1 MKIDSFTNQSYS
13 FRHISLN
20 KTTLAFFK
28 QVNLTNRSSSSSSSS
43 SNWYRLLKH
52 QLLALEVEVYF
63 NLDISRSHLS
73 SEEAIK
79 YLVVALL
86 NRLLLI
92 LLEV

>member
-1 MKIDSFTNQSYS
+1 MKIDSITNQSYS

-28 QVNLTNRSSSSSSSS
+28 QVNLTNSSSSN

-52 QLLALEVEVYF
+52 QLLGLEVEVYF

-79 YLVVALL
+79 YLVAALL